1 MSFKENNF
9 EVIRN
14 ALSLDLL
21 YYVNINCEIHESIN
35 QYIKPPT
42 EKNPYPEND
51 PLVLNSF
58 SWYSACHTESLL
70 VHLKYGIENITDK
83 KLHECYSY
91 YRNYYH
97 NAILPKHLDRP
108 SAEFSATICIN
119 KDTHWPI
126 FIEDANGVA
135 AEIELNP
142 GDMIVYRGDILP
154 HWRNAYSGKTHR
166 QIFLHY
172 VEVGG
177 KYDNFKF
184 DERPML
190 GVPHNSRRT
199 I

>member
-1 MSFKENNF
+1 MSFKENHF

-21 YYVNINCEIHESIN
+21 HYVNTNCEILESIN
-35 QYIKPPT
+35 YFIKPST
-42 EKNPYPEND
+42 KENPYPKND
-51 PLVLNSF
+51 SLVANSF

-70 VHLKYGIENITDK
+70 VHLKYRIENITGK

-97 NAILPKHLDRP
+97 NAILPKHIDRE
-108 SAEFSATICIN
+108 SAEFSVTICIN
-119 KDTHWPI
+119 KDTDWPI
-126 FIEDANGVA
+126 FIEDNAGVA
-135 AEIELNP
+135 HEIELNP
-142 GDMIVYRGDILP
+142 GDMIVYRGDVLR
-154 HWRNAYSGKTHR
+154 HWRNTYSGETHR

-172 VEVGG
+172 VEAGG
-177 KYDNFKF
+177 KHDNFKF

-190 GVPHNSRRT
+190 GVANNSRRT